1 MNYKTNIKST
11 LEHVVQDSLRVVLL
25 YTNLRI
31 FHFFLKHQPEIYFH
45 IEDLANE
52 IKSFYYPVYLKV
64 AGLNLQAVFQSCK

>member
-31 FHFFLKHQPEIYFH
+31 FHFFLKHQPKIYFH